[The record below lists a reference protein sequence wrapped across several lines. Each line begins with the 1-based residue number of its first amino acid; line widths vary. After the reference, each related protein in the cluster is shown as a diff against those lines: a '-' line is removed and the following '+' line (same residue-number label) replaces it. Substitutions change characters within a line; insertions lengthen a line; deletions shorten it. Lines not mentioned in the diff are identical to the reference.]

1 MAFDVNDSNFEEKV
15 LKNNNTVIVDFWAEW
30 CTPCKKIE
38 PILEKLEKK
47 YQGKLKVARM
57 NVEENPRTPASYG
70 VRSIPCLIIFHQG
83 KPADT
88 LIGLQP
94 ASHIEKVLR
103 RYL

>member
-1 MAFDVNDSNFEEKV
+1 MPVDVNDKNFEEKV
-15 LKNNNTVIVDFWAEW
+15 LKSGNTVIVDFWAEW

-47 YQGKLKVARM
+47 YRGKLTVARM

-83 KPADT
+83 QPKDT

-94 ASHIEKVLR
+94 ASSIEKALR
-103 RYL
+103 RFL